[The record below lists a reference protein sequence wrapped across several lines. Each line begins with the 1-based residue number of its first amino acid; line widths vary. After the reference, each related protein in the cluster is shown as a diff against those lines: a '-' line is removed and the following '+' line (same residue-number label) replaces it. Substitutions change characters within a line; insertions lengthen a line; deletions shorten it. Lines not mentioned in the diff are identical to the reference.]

1 VFGENVENNRT
12 VVVAG
17 PTASGKTSLAVQL
30 AQQISGE
37 IISADSRQIYRGMD
51 LGTGKDIF
59 EYTTPQGTVPYHLID
74 IVDPKI
80 VYTLY
85 NYQRDCYSA
94 LENCFDR
101 DVIPVIC
108 GGTGLYIEAV
118 LKQYKIPNVP
128 ENTAFRTEHKLIKKE
143 ILLEQLKNEAIDLY
157 NETDILS
164 KKRIIRS
171 LEIAQYRKENVVH
184 YSSDNAM
191 DLSPVIL
198 ITEWEVD
205 ALKKRISKRMHE
217 RFEAGMIEEVQKLR
231 DQGISDARLDL
242 LGMEYRAIN
251 RHLVGELSYN
261 EMTEHLQFEIYRL
274 AKRQRTWFR
283 GMERR
288 GFTVHT
294 IPEASR
300 DIAMDILREEKIL

>member
-1 VFGENVENNRT
+1 MDKNRT

-17 PTASGKTSLAVQL
+17 PTASGKTSLAVEL
-30 AQQISGE
+30 AQAISGE
-37 IISADSRQIYRGMD
+37 IVSADSRQVYRGMD
-51 LGTGKDIF
+51 LGTGKDIH
-59 EYTTPQGTVPYHLID
+59 EYTTTQGSIPYHLID
-74 IVDPKI
+74 IVDPEM

-94 LENCFDR
+94 LQNCFDR
-101 DVIPVIC
+101 DTTPLIC

-128 ENTAFRTEHKLIKKE
+128 ENTAFRTEHKLLEKE
-143 ILLEQLKNEAIDLY
+143 VLVERLKNEALDIY
-157 NETDILS
+157 SETDILS
-164 KKRIIRS
+164 KKRVIRA
-171 LEIAQYRKENVVH
+171 LEIADYRKTNTVH

-217 RFEAGMIEEVQKLR
+217 RFEEGMIDEVQTLR
-231 DQGISDARLDL
+231 DRGISDARLDL

-251 RHLVGELSYN
+251 RHLVGELSYA

-294 IPEASR
+294 IPEASSNV
-300 DIAMDILREEKIL
+300 AMDILRKEEIL

>member
-1 VFGENVENNRT
+1 MDKNRT

-17 PTASGKTSLAVQL
+17 PTASGKTSLAVTL
-30 AQQISGE
+30 AQHISGE
-37 IISADSRQIYRGMD
+37 IISADSRQVYRGMD
-51 LGTGKDIF
+51 LGTGKDLA
-59 EYTTPQGTVPYHLID
+59 EYSNLQGSVPYHLID
-74 IVDPKI
+74 IVDPEM

-94 LENCFDR
+94 LKNCFDR
-101 DVIPVIC
+101 NTTPIIC

-128 ENTAFRTEHKLIKKE
+128 ENTVFRTEHKL
-143 ILLEQLKNEAIDLY
+143 LEKDVLVERLKNEALDLY

-164 KKRIIRS
+164 KKRVIRS
-171 LEIAQYRKENVVH
+171 LEIADYRKSNTVH

-191 DLSPVIL
+191 ELSPVIL
-198 ITEWEVD
+198 ITEWDVD
-205 ALKKRISKRMHE
+205 ALKKRISTRMHE
-217 RFEAGMIEEVQKLR
+217 RFAEGMIEEVQALR
-231 DQGISDARLDL
+231 DKGISDARLDL

-251 RHLVGELSYN
+251 RHLVGELSYD
-261 EMTEHLQFEIYRL
+261 EMTEHLQFEIFRL

-294 IPEASR
+294 VPEASS
-300 DIAMDILREEKIL
+300 DIAMDILRKENIV